1 MLAKFNKR
9 RAKRRFLMDA
19 SDRAVAHEEQITVER
34 EARLARVPYHR
45 PSSTPLYDQTRDTW
59 GIDPSATATV
69 DEMLRELDLLALP
82 IVTGTLRGPVE
93 GGAA

>member
-1 MLAKFNKR
+1 MIRALRLR
-9 RAKRRFLMDA
+9 RARTRFLMDA
-19 SDRAVAHEEQITVER
+19 SDRAVAHEEQITAER

-45 PSSTPLYDQTRDTW
+45 PSSTPIYDQTRDTW

-93 GGAA
+93 GGAL

>member
-1 MLAKFNKR
+1 MIARTVKSI
-9 RAKRRFLMDA
+9 RARHAERIERIAAQDRDA
-19 SDRAVAHEEQITVER
+19 VVTDVLTY
-34 EARLARVPYHR
+34 ARYHR
-45 PSSTPLYDQTRDTW
+45 PSSPPLYDQTRDTW

-93 GGAA
+93 GGA

>member
-1 MLAKFNKR
+1 MTSLR
-9 RAKRRFLMDA
+9 RALARIPRPNALTFYGMSDKETLDA
-19 SDRAVAHEEQITVER
+19 AASAAER
-34 EARLARVPYHR
+34 EQPKFRRT
-45 PSSTPLYDQTRDTW
+45 STPLYDQTRDTW

>member
-1 MLAKFNKR
+1 MLHKFNAR

-19 SDRAVAHEEQITVER
+19 SDRAVAHEEQITRAR
-34 EARLARVPYHR
+34 EVRLARAR
-45 PSSTPLYDQTRDTW
+45 TSTPLYDQTRDTW
-59 GIDPSATATV
+59 GIDPSATAKV
-69 DEMLRELDLLALP
+69 DEMLRELDLLAFP

>member
-1 MLAKFNKR
+1 MLARYKAR
-9 RAKRRFLMDA
+9 RAATIAARAQADRDA
-19 SDRAVAHEEQITVER
+19 VVTDVLTY
-34 EARLARVPYHR
+34 ARYHR

-93 GGAA
+93 GGA

>member
-1 MLAKFNKR
+1 MLHKFTAR
-9 RAKRRFLMDA
+9 RKKIRFLMDA
-19 SDRAVAHEEQITVER
+19 SDRAVAHEEQITAER
-34 EARLARVPYHR
+34 EARLARVPYR
-45 PSSTPLYDQTRDTW
+45 RTSTPIYDQTRDTW

-93 GGAA
+93 GGA